1 MPEMYDAL
9 VVGAG
14 PGGATTAAFLARAGR
29 RVLLVDKET
38 FPRDKICGDALSGK
52 AIDVLKRLGLHETMR
67 QMAAPSET
75 EGPKDAPLPSWGI
88 VFSGPYG
95 AQVPIPFSAY
105 DSAKEEPG
113 FVMARL
119 PFDHLV
125 FNAAKDAGA
134 EIWENAQ
141 VTGLLRNDAG
151 RVTGATVKR
160 GNDTVDVHARFVVGA
175 DGAYSV
181 VAKDLGFEQL
191 DERHYCGGLRA
202 YYEGVTGFEDHG
214 FIELHFVAEANPGYF
229 WIFPMAGGGAN
240 VGIGML
246 SKDIKK
252 KDIKLKPLLDF
263 CIEHPRFKDRFANAT
278 RVGKVHGWGLPLGSK
293 GRPLSG
299 DGWLLVGDAGSLID
313 PFSGEGIGNA
323 MVAGEMA
330 AAWIDKAVAAGD
342 DSAAFMKGYEGDVL
356 AYFGTEFRLSR
367 MMQQL
372 GRWKWLLNFVIERA
386 SKSKTVSDAISA
398 MFADENQRA
407 KFANPLFYLKLAF
420 AK

>member
-38 FPRDKICGDALSGK
+38 FPRDKVCGDALSGK
-52 AIDVLKRLGLHETMR
+52 TADVLRRLGLVDAVR
-67 QMAAPSET
+67 SGAAIS
-75 EGPKDAPLPSWGI
+75 SWGI

-95 AQVPIPFSAY
+95 AQVSIPFGTY
-105 DSAKEEPG
+105 DPAKDEPG

-119 PFDHLV
+119 PFDDLV

-134 EIWENAQ
+134 EVWEDAQ
-141 VTGLLRNDAG
+141 VTGLLRDDAG
-151 RVTGATVKR
+151 RVAGATVKR
-160 GNDTVDVHARFVVGA
+160 NGETADVHAKIVVGA

-214 FIELHFVAEANPGYF
+214 FIELHFVSEAIPGYF
-229 WIFPMAGGGAN
+229 WIFPMANGGAN

-246 SKDIKK
+246 SQDIKK

-263 CIEHPRFKDRFANAT
+263 CIDHPRFKDRFTNAT
-278 RVGKVHGWGLPLGSK
+278 RVGKVQGWGLPLGSK

-323 MVAGEMA
+323 MISGEMA
-330 AAWIDKAVAAGD
+330 ANWIGKALDAD
-342 DSAAFMKGYEGDVL
+342 DFSPSFFKGYDADVL
-356 AYFGTEFRLSR
+356 AYLGTEFRLSR

-372 GRWKWLLNFVIERA
+372 GRWKWLLNFVIDRA
-386 SKSKTVSDAISA
+386 SKSKTVAAAISA
-398 MFADENQRA
+398 MFADENERA